1 VLPRLEMVLRLVDRQ
16 PLLRTTTFSVA
27 CRRWTNFVCSSG
39 GVLPTLV
46 DFELCGIT
54 IHVWETS
61 TMAQLL
67 SLFTP
72 SGRVTL
78 LPFQCSTWTLDPAS
92 IPTCKEL
99 WIVEPPSVADDASL
113 PLGKR
118 TLVYPVDILYS
129 VSFFFANYIQFQFTV
144 LSHLLLIPTH
154 RMGWTLEKAP
164 AGPLWVS
171 PSLPFSIKR
180 G

>member
-1 VLPRLEMVLRLVDRQ
+1 LILSFAASRSMSGRPLQWLNFLACLPG
-16 PLLRTTTFSVA
+16 SVKFI
-27 CRRWTNFVCSSG
+27 W
-39 GVLPTLV
+39 
-46 DFELCGIT
+46 
-54 IHVWETS
+54 
-61 TMAQLL
+61 
-67 SLFTP
+67 TP

-144 LSHLLLIPTH
+144 HSHLLLIPTH

>member
-1 VLPRLEMVLRLVDRQ
+1 
-16 PLLRTTTFSVA
+16 
-27 CRRWTNFVCSSG
+27 
-39 GVLPTLV
+39 
-46 DFELCGIT
+46 
-54 IHVWETS
+54 
-61 TMAQLL
+61 MAQLL

-171 PSLPFSIKR
+171 PSLPFSIIDATHKFPREGRSRVFFEAAEVSDTSLEKDSALLMAKVKR
-180 G
+180 HERRLDEDNSKDDLTSVAL